1 MIERELNT
9 ILVEPQFMDP
19 EFKSRPSSYQQPT
32 STITPDQRQR
42 IEEQDNITTALDQ
55 MGVTLK

>member
-1 MIERELNT
+1 
-9 ILVEPQFMDP
+9 MDL

-32 STITPDQRQR
+32 SMLKPEHRQR